1 MAGRIRRE
9 DVDAVRERVRIDEVV
24 GEQVVLKSAG
34 VGSLKGLCPFH
45 DERSPSFTVRPGV
58 GRYHCLAGETGVITD
73 EGVIPIQ
80 ELAGK
85 TARVLVRRPGASSSE
100 WVEAPFMTF
109 GVQPLMKITLSRNG
123 RTKDLF
129 ATDEH
134 RWFVTAGAQ
143 HVSRKE
149 RLTKDLRPGDRLIS
163 SYPQNRVKHNVTP
176 SPFGIARGFTYGDG
190 TRVRAGSC
198 ANFCGA
204 KDDAM
209 RKWFPLSRV
218 LDAGEGITRAYDLPG
233 YFKSELP
240 SLEESA
246 SYLYGWLAGYFA
258 ADGCVADDGD
268 ATLASADRKSLEH
281 VERVCSRLGIAT
293 NEIGTQVRRGKGVV
307 DSEIH
312 TIRILTSDLTEP
324 FFLIDAHRDRFLAAE
339 KKYERRRWVVR
350 SVEWS
355 DRVEEVF
362 CAVVEEAHNFTLAG
376 NILTGNCFGCGE
388 GGDVFDF
395 LIKTT
400 AVTFVEAVE
409 AMAAKVGVALR
420 YEDGGGSRPAQDVGK
435 RQRLLDA
442 HRVAAE
448 FYAERLFSPEAEVGR
463 RFLKDRGFDRAA
475 AEQFGVG
482 YAPTGWGALTDHLRS
497 RGFTSDEIVTGGLA
511 AQGQRGPYDRFRGRL
526 VWPIRDVVGSVI
538 GFGARRL
545 TEDDSG
551 PKYLNTPETPLY
563 RKSHVLYGLDLAKK
577 EIGRRKQVVV
587 VEGYTD
593 VMACHLAGV
602 RTAVATCGTAFGTD
616 HVGVVRRLLGDD
628 DGAGQ
633 VVFTFDGDAAG
644 QKAALRAFEHDQE
657 FVAATYV
664 AVEPRG
670 MDPCDLRLAD
680 GDEAVVALVE
690 AKRPMFEFAVRS
702 VLSGWDLETAEG
714 RVRALGAAAPVVAGI
729 KDRQLRDEHTRQ
741 LARMLGMDLGA
752 VQRAVQTEA
761 HRLGRGGSA
770 GGPVGGAG
778 GRQGAQGQG
787 RGGGQ
792 GGGPGGGRG
801 VGRGG
806 PAGERD
812 VVAAAERQLLALV
825 VQAPA
830 VVPPAF
836 DAFVLP
842 PSRAV
847 HEAVRKAGGVAAG
860 RESGV
865 SWVDHLEDAAGEETA
880 DQVSSLLGALAVV
893 PLPVDSDAGLARLA
907 QGLLHDVLLREVGRR
922 EADLKG
928 RAQRLEAAGEH
939 AAAGEAY
946 AALFALAS
954 ERQRLRESIQE

>member
-1 MAGRIRRE
+1 VAGKIRRE

-58 GRYHCLAGETGVITD
+58 GRYHC
-73 EGVIPIQ
+73 
-80 ELAGK
+80 
-85 TARVLVRRPGASSSE
+85 
-100 WVEAPFMTF
+100 
-109 GVQPLMKITLSRNG
+109 
-123 RTKDLF
+123 
-129 ATDEH
+129 
-134 RWFVTAGAQ
+134 
-143 HVSRKE
+143 
-149 RLTKDLRPGDRLIS
+149 
-163 SYPQNRVKHNVTP
+163 
-176 SPFGIARGFTYGDG
+176 
-190 TRVRAGSC
+190 
-198 ANFCGA
+198 
-204 KDDAM
+204 
-209 RKWFPLSRV
+209 
-218 LDAGEGITRAYDLPG
+218 
-233 YFKSELP
+233 
-240 SLEESA
+240 
-246 SYLYGWLAGYFA
+246 
-258 ADGCVADDGD
+258 
-268 ATLASADRKSLEH
+268 
-281 VERVCSRLGIAT
+281 
-293 NEIGTQVRRGKGVV
+293 
-307 DSEIH
+307 
-312 TIRILTSDLTEP
+312 
-324 FFLIDAHRDRFLAAE
+324 
-339 KKYERRRWVVR
+339 
-350 SVEWS
+350 
-355 DRVEEVF
+355 
-362 CAVVEEAHNFTLAG
+362 
-376 NILTGNCFGCGE
+376 FGCGE

-409 AMAAKVGVALR
+409 AMAAKTGVALR

-463 RFLKDRGFDRAA
+463 RFLKERGFDRAA
-475 AEQFGVG
+475 AETFGVG

-497 RGFTSDEIVTGGLA
+497 RGFTSDELVTGGLA

-602 RTAVATCGTAFGTD
+602 PTAVATCGTAFGSD

-690 AKRPMFEFAVRS
+690 AKRPMFEFAVRQ
-702 VLSGWDLETAEG
+702 VLAAWDLETAEG

-761 HRLGRGGSA
+761 LRAGRGA
-770 GGPVGGAG
+770 GAAG
-778 GRQGAQGQG
+778 QT
-787 RGGGQ
+787 GGQ
-792 GGGPGGGRG
+792 GAGRAA
-801 VGRGG
+801 GRGG
-806 PAGERD
+806 PAGPQGRGRGGPGAPGGGDRD

-830 VVPPAF
+830 SVPLAF
-836 DAFVLP
+836 DELEADAFVLP

-847 HEAVRKAGGVAAG
+847 HEAVRKAGGVGAG
-860 RESGV
+860 REAGV
-865 SWVDHLEDAAGEETA
+865 SWVDHLVDASAEETA
-880 DQVSSLLGALAVV
+880 DQVASLLGALAVV

-907 QGLLHDVLLREVGRR
+907 AGLLHDVLLRELGRR

-954 ERQRLRESIQE
+954 ERQRLRASTQE

>member
-1 MAGRIRRE
+1 MAGKIRRE

-45 DERSPSFTVRPGV
+45 DERSPSFTVRLST
-58 GRYHCLAGETGVITD
+58 GRY
-73 EGVIPIQ
+73 
-80 ELAGK
+80 K
-85 TARVLVRRPGASSSE
+85 
-100 WVEAPFMTF
+100 
-109 GVQPLMKITLSRNG
+109 
-123 RTKDLF
+123 
-129 ATDEH
+129 
-134 RWFVTAGAQ
+134 
-143 HVSRKE
+143 
-149 RLTKDLRPGDRLIS
+149 
-163 SYPQNRVKHNVTP
+163 
-176 SPFGIARGFTYGDG
+176 
-190 TRVRAGSC
+190 
-198 ANFCGA
+198 
-204 KDDAM
+204 
-209 RKWFPLSRV
+209 
-218 LDAGEGITRAYDLPG
+218 
-233 YFKSELP
+233 
-240 SLEESA
+240 
-246 SYLYGWLAGYFA
+246 
-258 ADGCVADDGD
+258 
-268 ATLASADRKSLEH
+268 
-281 VERVCSRLGIAT
+281 
-293 NEIGTQVRRGKGVV
+293 
-307 DSEIH
+307 
-312 TIRILTSDLTEP
+312 
-324 FFLIDAHRDRFLAAE
+324 
-339 KKYERRRWVVR
+339 
-350 SVEWS
+350 
-355 DRVEEVF
+355 
-362 CAVVEEAHNFTLAG
+362 
-376 NILTGNCFGCGE
+376 CFGCDE
-388 GGDVFDF
+388 SGDVFDF
-395 LIKTT
+395 LVKTT

-409 AMAAKVGVALR
+409 MMAAKVGVTLR

-463 RFLKDRGFDRAA
+463 RFLKERGFDRAA
-475 AEQFGVG
+475 AETFGVG

-497 RGFTSDEIVTGGLA
+497 RGFTSDELVTGGLA

-602 RTAVATCGTAFGTD
+602 PTAVATCGTAFGSD

-690 AKRPMFEFAVRS
+690 AKRPMFEFAVRQ
-702 VLSGWDLETAEG
+702 VLAAWDLETAEG

-729 KDRQLRDEHTRQ
+729 KDRQLREEHTRQ

-761 HRLGRGGSA
+761 LRAGRGAGAAGQGAGQGPGRSAGRGGSA
-770 GGPVGGAG
+770 GP
-778 GRQGAQGQG
+778 QG
-787 RGGGQ
+787 RGRGGP
-792 GGGPGGGRG
+792 GGPGGG
-801 VGRGG
+801 
-806 PAGERD
+806 GERD

-830 VVPPAF
+830 SVPLAF
-836 DAFVLP
+836 DELPPDAFVLA
-842 PSRAV
+842 PSHAV

-860 RESGV
+860 REAGV
-865 SWVDHLEDAAGEETA
+865 SWVDHLVDASTEETA
-880 DQVSSLLGALAVV
+880 DQVASLLGALAVV
-893 PLPVDSDAGLARLA
+893 PLPVDSDAGLSRLA
-907 QGLLHDVLLREVGRR
+907 SGLLHDVLLRELGRR
-922 EADLKG
+922 ETDLKG

-954 ERQRLRESIQE
+954 ERQRLRASTQE

>member
-1 MAGRIRRE
+1 VAGKIRRE

-58 GRYHCLAGETGVITD
+58 GRYHC
-73 EGVIPIQ
+73 
-80 ELAGK
+80 
-85 TARVLVRRPGASSSE
+85 
-100 WVEAPFMTF
+100 
-109 GVQPLMKITLSRNG
+109 
-123 RTKDLF
+123 
-129 ATDEH
+129 
-134 RWFVTAGAQ
+134 
-143 HVSRKE
+143 
-149 RLTKDLRPGDRLIS
+149 
-163 SYPQNRVKHNVTP
+163 
-176 SPFGIARGFTYGDG
+176 
-190 TRVRAGSC
+190 
-198 ANFCGA
+198 
-204 KDDAM
+204 
-209 RKWFPLSRV
+209 
-218 LDAGEGITRAYDLPG
+218 
-233 YFKSELP
+233 
-240 SLEESA
+240 
-246 SYLYGWLAGYFA
+246 
-258 ADGCVADDGD
+258 
-268 ATLASADRKSLEH
+268 
-281 VERVCSRLGIAT
+281 
-293 NEIGTQVRRGKGVV
+293 
-307 DSEIH
+307 
-312 TIRILTSDLTEP
+312 
-324 FFLIDAHRDRFLAAE
+324 
-339 KKYERRRWVVR
+339 
-350 SVEWS
+350 
-355 DRVEEVF
+355 
-362 CAVVEEAHNFTLAG
+362 
-376 NILTGNCFGCGE
+376 FGCGE

-409 AMAAKVGVALR
+409 TMAAKVGVVLR

-463 RFLKDRGFDRAA
+463 RFLKERGFDRAA
-475 AEQFGVG
+475 AETFGVG

-497 RGFTSDEIVTGGLA
+497 RGFTSDELVTGGLA

-602 RTAVATCGTAFGTD
+602 PTAVATCGTAFGSD

-690 AKRPMFEFAVRS
+690 AKRPMFEFAVRQ
-702 VLSGWDLETAEG
+702 VLAAWDLETAEG

-729 KDRQLRDEHTRQ
+729 KDRQLREEHTRQ

-761 HRLGRGGSA
+761 LRAGRGA
-770 GGPVGGAG
+770 GGAG
-778 GRQGAQGQG
+778 QAGAQGAG
-787 RGGGQ
+787 RAA
-792 GGGPGGGRG
+792 
-801 VGRGG
+801 GRGG
-806 PAGERD
+806 PAGPQGRGRGPGAPSGGDRD

-830 VVPPAF
+830 SVPLAFDELPA

-842 PSRAV
+842 PSHAV

-860 RESGV
+860 REAGV
-865 SWVDHLEDAAGEETA
+865 SWVDHLVDASAEETA
-880 DQVSSLLGALAVV
+880 DQVASLLGALAVV
-893 PLPVDSDAGLARLA
+893 PLPVDSDAGLERLA
-907 QGLLHDVLLREVGRR
+907 AGLLHDVHLRELGRR

-946 AALFALAS
+946 GALFALAS
-954 ERQRLRESIQE
+954 ERQRLRASTQE